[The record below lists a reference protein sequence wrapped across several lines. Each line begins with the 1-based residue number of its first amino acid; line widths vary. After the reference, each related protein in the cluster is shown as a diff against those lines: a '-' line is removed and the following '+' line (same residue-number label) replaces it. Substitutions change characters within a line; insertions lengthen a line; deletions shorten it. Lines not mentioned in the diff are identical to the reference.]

1 MNDRSRPLTP
11 HCLLK
16 KMVSKNHVY
25 ALECL
30 FLEGSAQKG
39 ENVEEAFSKLTKTVI
54 YKIDSGEIPEDIV
67 SAQQRKESSNLKSSE
82 EEAGVEKPGRCSGY
96 YC

>member
-1 MNDRSRPLTP
+1 MIDKSKLQMLHYLRR
-11 HCLLK
+11 
-16 KMVSKNHVY
+16 KMVSSNHFYV
-25 ALECL
+25 LECL

>member
-1 MNDRSRPLTP
+1 M
-11 HCLLK
+11 
-16 KMVSKNHVY
+16 
-25 ALECL
+25 
-30 FLEGSAQKG
+30 
-39 ENVEEAFSKLTKTVI
+39 EEAFSKLTKTVI

-82 EEAGVEKPGRCSGY
+82 DEAGVEKPGRCSGY